1 MSDVSTTDLPFL
13 PPLEPP
19 AVDRRPVMGVD
30 PGIRGGI
37 AFLLNDPNRG
47 TIFKNLP
54 PQLHCYDIPTVGSEV
69 DVEEVCRLIRQHEPK
84 LAVIERAGAMP
95 SQGVSSTFKYGV
107 AYGMLRG
114 ALTACNLPHHLVAPT
129 QWKKRFALDRDKEKS
144 RAMALRLW
152 PGTNFFGRKLDHGRA
167 EAALIAKY
175 GVDLLCS

>member
-13 PPLEPP
+13 PPLEPVE
-19 AVDRRPVMGVD
+19 VDRRLIMGVD

-37 AFLLNDPNRG
+37 AFLGGRYLG
-47 TIFKNLP
+47 E
-54 PQLHCYDIPTVGSEV
+54 LHCYDIPTVGSEV

-95 SQGVSSTFKYGV
+95 KQGVSSTFKYGV

-114 ALTACNLPHHLVAPT
+114 ALTACNVPHHLVAPT

-167 EAALIAKY
+167 EAALIAQY
-175 GVDLLCS
+175 GVDVLCS